1 MSFSPGDCLL
11 LYTDGVIE
19 ASNADAVMYGGERL
33 RELVGR
39 HGALSGA
46 ALIDRLVEEVRAFAG
61 RSEFEDD
68 LCVLSV
74 ESTGTVCALRPAPTY
89 EI

>member
-1 MSFSPGDCLL
+1 
-11 LYTDGVIE
+11 
-19 ASNADAVMYGGERL
+19 
-33 RELVGR
+33 LVGR